1 MQIISS
7 LLNLQSSFIEDEEI
21 ENILKDSQSRVKSMA
36 LVHEKLYQADDLAQ
50 INAAEYIRSLTT
62 SMFHNYSVH
71 PGVELIL
78 DVGDVFF
85 NIDTAVPLG
94 LVINELVSNSLKYAF
109 PDDRTGKIQ
118 ISLKQSSEEGKYI
131 LIVEDDGV
139 GFPEDVDFLN
149 SPSLGLQLVKPL

>member
-118 ISLKQSSEEGKYI
+118 ISLKQSSEEENI
-131 LIVEDDGV
+131 
-139 GFPEDVDFLN
+139 F
-149 SPSLGLQLVKPL
+149 